1 MKRFVL
7 VLLGAFS
14 IAMGNRV
21 WAVNL
26 FAWPEN
32 EKEAGRRFL
41 PGQPVERRPMAWFQ
55 PAPAVSAGVTPLTL
69 KDMRLSGKIINNTA
83 QITADFT
90 FHNPSNMR
98 MEGVLMVPL
107 PADVV
112 MTGFVMNSGGKEMKG
127 ELLEANQAQTIYEN
141 IVRQMRDPGLLELV
155 GQRMLRAR
163 VFPIEPRGQI
173 DVTVTYSQLLNKAGD
188 LHELTLPFT
197 QATGNAKMAPAK
209 VTLDIESTTSI
220 RHLYSP
226 VSGVEITRK
235 GEKRARLTY
244 RGDASGQPFQLFYGT
259 QEDPLSAGLLAHREA
274 GEDGFFL
281 LSLSPRPAE
290 GAAAVAKDIVFV
302 LDRSGSM
309 NQNGK
314 MDQAKEALRFCLKS
328 LGSDDRFGIVTFAT
342 SADVFDE
349 RLVAAG
355 EGKERALRFVDR
367 IEAAGGTNIDEGV
380 GEALRLLKNRSDRV
394 PMVFFITDGLPT
406 IGETHFDRLLEKVK
420 ERSAERQTRLYVFGV
435 GDDVNTLL
443 LDRMA
448 QENHGARDYVLPGE
462 TIENKVSTLYTKV
475 AKPALTDVALD
486 WDGAE
491 VNEVYPRRVND
502 LFYGEDLVILGRYAK
517 GEKTA
522 LTVTGRRGEKKEK
535 FTFNVSLPDRSSEN
549 SFIDRLWAHRKVS
562 VELDAI
568 RLGGRA
574 DPEVIEGI
582 VRIAKRYGIVT
593 PYTSYLITEDGETM
607 ANAVRTAVPEMR
619 RMAYDA
625 REGGRGGDPMRDRS
639 AQMESMALSRAEK
652 VMAPSASGAS
662 ITMGIGS
669 SFQETKDRM
678 KAKGVSV
685 ADTREVEGKIFYKR
699 ADTWTDGEYEADP
712 RGAVTEV
719 VSLGEDYFKR
729 LRSQPRLAKFFALGK
744 NVIVKWNGVVY
755 KVHP

>member
-7 VLLGAFS
+7 VLLGAFL
-14 IAMGNRV
+14 IAVGSRV
-21 WAVNL
+21 WAVDL
-26 FAWPEN
+26 FAWPEQ

-41 PGQPVERRPMAWFQ
+41 PGQPVDRRPIWFQ
-55 PAPAVSAGVTPLTL
+55 PAPAVPAGVTPLTL

-90 FHNPSNMR
+90 FHNPTPMR

-127 ELLEANQAQTIYEN
+127 ELLEAYQAQTIYEN

-173 DVTVTYSQLLNKAGD
+173 DVTVTYSQLLNRTGD

-197 QATGNAKMAPAK
+197 QATGNAKLAPAK
-209 VTLDIESTTSI
+209 VTLDIETTTSI

-244 RGDASGQPFQLFYGT
+244 QGDAAGQPIQIFYGT

-274 GEDGFFL
+274 GEKGFFL
-281 LSLSPRPAE
+281 LSLSPRPVE
-290 GAAAVAKDIVFV
+290 GASSVAKDIVFV

-314 MDQAKEALRFCLKS
+314 MDQAKEALRFCIKS
-328 LGSDDRFGIVTFAT
+328 LNSNDRFSIVTFAT
-342 SADVFDE
+342 GVE
-349 RLVAAG
+349 MLGETLVAAS
-355 EGKERALRFVDR
+355 EGKERALRWVDG
-367 IEAAGGTNIDEGV
+367 IEAAGGTNIEEGLEE
-380 GEALRLLKNRSDRV
+380 GLRLLKNRSDRV

-406 IGETHFDRLLEKVK
+406 IGETNFDRLLEKVK
-420 ERSAERQTRLYVFGV
+420 ERAAERQTRLYVFGV

-502 LFYGEDLVILGRYAK
+502 LFYGEDLVILGRYSK

-535 FTFNVSLPDRSSEN
+535 YTFNVSLPDRSSEN
-549 SFIDRLWAHRKVS
+549 GFIDRLWAHRKVS
-562 VELDAI
+562 SELDAI

-607 ANAVRTAVPEMR
+607 ANAVRTAVPQMR
-619 RMAYDA
+619 RMVDDA
-625 REGGRGGDPMRDRS
+625 REGGRGGEPMRARS

-652 VMAPSASGAS
+652 VMAPSAAGAS
-662 ITMGIGS
+662 ITMGMGS

-678 KAKGVSV
+678 KATGVAV
-685 ADTREVEGKIFYKR
+685 ADTREVDGKIFYQR
-699 ADTWTDGEYEADP
+699 GDTWTDGEYEADP
-712 RGAVTEV
+712 RGEVTEV
-719 VSLGEDYFKR
+719 ISLSEDYFKR
-729 LRSQPRLAKFFALGK
+729 LRSQPLLAKFFALGK
-744 NVIVKWNGVVY
+744 SVIVKWNGVVY